1 MHWPWQTAEVK
12 KFGRFASKKRTS
24 SNISALIFSSTS
36 PHSPSST
43 AAENQTRN
51 GNSIRKTIA
60 KWLRLQRP
68 NNSNKSSDVK
78 KQNHGRSRYKLT
90 GMGIKPNLYTYPS
103 TIKSMLML
111 WHTKLIYLFI
121 LTPKSTYHT
130 CFEAKLLAEA
140 IFHSVREVFRK
151 PMGGQSRK
159 IRLLKFHLKV
169 HIFWEGHKFL
179 RNLPLTFDYSTYSQ
193 N

>member
-1 MHWPWQTAEVK
+1 MHLSIKLMYVPMSSMDPSMPLINKNKNTSPRIKFLLVLILRSKERCLAVHQFCIQCLYFLQKWLCTDHDLADVK
-12 KFGRFASKKRTS
+12 KFGRFASKIRTS
-24 SNISALIFSSTS
+24 LNISALIFSSTS

-111 WHTKLIYLFI
+111 WHTKLIY
-121 LTPKSTYHT
+121 
-130 CFEAKLLAEA
+130 
-140 IFHSVREVFRK
+140 
-151 PMGGQSRK
+151 
-159 IRLLKFHLKV
+159 
-169 HIFWEGHKFL
+169 
-179 RNLPLTFDYSTYSQ
+179 
-193 N
+193 

>member
-36 PHSPSST
+36 SHAPSST

-103 TIKSMLML
+103 TIKTMLTYALAHESNLLLMYL
-111 WHTKLIYLFI
+111 DPKKYIHALKQKL
-121 LTPKSTYHT
+121 
-130 CFEAKLLAEA
+130 A
-140 IFHSVREVFRK
+140 IFSLF
-151 PMGGQSRK
+151 SANTT
-159 IRLLKFHLKV
+159 L
-169 HIFWEGHKFL
+169 
-179 RNLPLTFDYSTYSQ
+179 
-193 N
+193 

>member
-12 KFGRFASKKRTS
+12 KFGRFASKIRTS

-111 WHTKLIYLFI
+111 WHTKLIYWCI
-121 LTPKSTYHT
+121 WTQKSTYILWSKNLQFSHFLVRILHCT
-130 CFEAKLLAEA
+130 KTPILYSFCPWKIVYYSSNISK
-140 IFHSVREVFRK
+140 IFSTA
-151 PMGGQSRK
+151 
-159 IRLLKFHLKV
+159 
-169 HIFWEGHKFL
+169 
-179 RNLPLTFDYSTYSQ
+179 LTNQ
-193 N
+193 

>member
-12 KFGRFASKKRTS
+12 KFGRFASKIRTS

-36 PHSPSST
+36 PHAPSST

-90 GMGIKPNLYTYPS
+90 GMGIKPNLYTYPRS
-103 TIKSMLML
+103 TIKSML
-111 WHTKLIYLFI
+111 IYALAHETN
-121 LTPKSTYHT
+121 LLMYLDPKKYRYALKQK
-130 CFEAKLLAEA
+130 FA
-140 IFHSVREVFRK
+140 IFSLFSAITTLYKYSNFVFVL
-151 PMGGQSRK
+151 PMKNS
-159 IRLLKFHLKV
+159 ILL
-169 HIFWEGHKFL
+169 
-179 RNLPLTFDYSTYSQ
+179 
-193 N
+193 

>member
-1 MHWPWQTAEVK
+1 MTQLSIVFEMFVLVPLKT
-12 KFGRFASKKRTS
+12 SKSTTLFKYTCFK
-24 SNISALIFSSTS
+24 IFSSTS

-90 GMGIKPNLYTYPS
+90 GMSIKSNLYTVDS
-103 TIKSMLML
+103 GNSKRLNSKQSLISKHFCLM
-111 WHTKLIYLFI
+111 
-121 LTPKSTYHT
+121 TPIV
-130 CFEAKLLAEA
+130 L
-140 IFHSVREVFRK
+140 
-151 PMGGQSRK
+151 
-159 IRLLKFHLKV
+159 
-169 HIFWEGHKFL
+169 
-179 RNLPLTFDYSTYSQ
+179 
-193 N
+193 